1 MNLGEI
7 VKYASLKLGKDL
19 FGGYLSPEQ
28 LNDSLLEAANYD
40 LLNKYVAVY
49 EKDRTITDD
58 IRPFV
63 KTLGDTTFAPLPL
76 DQYGFGVLPSDYI
89 GYTDVYVMQYVGD
102 CCDDQEEM
110 PRLVEMLNRDRFAY
124 RRTSGVLKPR
134 VTDPIGTIQNDQL
147 FVLPKGF
154 TSCVFSYIR
163 KPLNPYFDY
172 DIINDE
178 IVYLPP
184 GQVHANS
191 SVEPTGSPSLS
202 VEFEWPEQLHEE
214 LGDYLVKYF
223 ATNFRSEFNLQAL
236 DINKPSAG

>member
-7 VKYASLKLGKDL
+7 VDYANVKLGKDM
-19 FGGYLSPEQ
+19 FGGYVTPDQ

-40 LLNKYVAVY
+40 LLNKYVSVY
-49 EKDRTITDD
+49 EKDRIVTDD

-76 DQYGFGVLPSDYI
+76 DAAGFGVLPNDYI
-89 GYTDVYVMQYVGD
+89 GYTDIFVMQYTGT
-102 CCDDQEEM
+102 CDDVQQN

-124 RRTSGVLKPR
+124 RRTSGVLRPR
-134 VTDPIGTIQNDQL
+134 VQDPIGTIQNNKL
-147 FVLPKGF
+147 YVLPVGF
-154 TSCVFSYIR
+154 QNCVFSYIR
-163 KPLNPYFDY
+163 KPVQPYFDY

-178 IVYLPP
+178 FVYLPP

-191 SVEPTGSPSLS
+191 SVEPVGSPSLS
-202 VEFEWPEQLHEE
+202 VEFEWPEQMHEE

-223 ATNFRSEFNLQAL
+223 ATNFRSEFNLGAL